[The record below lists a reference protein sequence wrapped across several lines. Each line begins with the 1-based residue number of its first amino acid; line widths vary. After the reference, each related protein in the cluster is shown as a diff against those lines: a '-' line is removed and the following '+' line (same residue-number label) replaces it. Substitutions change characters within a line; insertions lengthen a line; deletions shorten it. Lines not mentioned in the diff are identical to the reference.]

1 MPGGARLPPG
11 EPRKAS
17 QKRSRKAAAPIAA
30 VATPTFNPGDRVRW
44 SRYVGIVRRV
54 AGDKADIV
62 ENVRKTVW
70 RVSVTE
76 LTRVVG

>member
-1 MPGGARLPPG
+1 
-11 EPRKAS
+11 
-17 QKRSRKAAAPIAA
+17 
-30 VATPTFNPGDRVRW
+30 VRW